1 MAVINYRPFVIA
13 KANVLIKTMNRKI
26 VKINSELKDANQIK
40 DNYVSLYMKLS
51 TQYIRQV
58 DEERSHLR
66 KIAKTDGME
75 KVNELLPAQEHL
87 RTRNDGSLSTELR
100 ICFLFRN

>member
-1 MAVINYRPFVIA
+1 
-13 KANVLIKTMNRKI
+13 MNRKI

-66 KIAKTDGME
+66 KIAKTDGMDASPE
-75 KVNELLPAQEHL
+75 QCHLPGYSRRMINIRESEVVFTIAYHYI
-87 RTRNDGSLSTELR
+87 R
-100 ICFLFRN
+100 ID